1 MALIKTELNQHPQID
16 LVSRSLSPLNF
27 SHRRN
32 LTNPVNNEKYTLALQ
47 DIDENYFDIIEQAIL
62 EGDNFS
68 RADINNNTD
77 SVIINDL
84 FAKILAP
91 SGSAIGKHLT
101 TYNNEQI
108 TVTGVV
114 KGALMPGESSITPRI
129 YRPHQTYGEMLLLKY
144 KKNQD
149 LNRNQ
154 IADLISTIDSGYSV
168 FNFNSL
174 EQLKNKRLFSER
186 ITAFT
191 SASLAVLTLC
201 LAAIGLYGI
210 LSYNIQMRRFE
221 IGTRLAIGAKR
232 KDLIAPIIKDNT
244 SAIIIGLTISLI
256 MLLVLYL
263 GIDESINNYLG
274 LQLIPIFLATLI
286 LIIIISFTACYL
298 PLRQYINQPAIH
310 SLKGC
315 E

>member
-1 MALIKTELNQHPQID
+1 
-16 LVSRSLSPLNF
+16 
-27 SHRRN
+27 
-32 LTNPVNNEKYTLALQ
+32 
-47 DIDENYFDIIEQAIL
+47 
-62 EGDNFS
+62 
-68 RADINNNTD
+68 
-77 SVIINDL
+77 
-84 FAKILAP
+84 
-91 SGSAIGKHLT
+91 
-101 TYNNEQI
+101 
-108 TVTGVV
+108 
-114 KGALMPGESSITPRI
+114 
-129 YRPHQTYGEMLLLKY
+129 
-144 KKNQD
+144 
-149 LNRNQ
+149 
-154 IADLISTIDSGYSV
+154 
-168 FNFNSL
+168 
-174 EQLKNKRLFSER
+174 
-186 ITAFT
+186 
-191 SASLAVLTLC
+191 
-201 LAAIGLYGI
+201 
-210 LSYNIQMRRFE
+210 MRRFE